1 MEPGRPLWN
10 WPHLRAIAL
19 REVERTLGRSTAA
32 DDAAQETLLRAWRH
46 RATCRAAERPE
57 AWLRQIAR
65 REALRALAGREPPVV
80 PARPAPDH
88 ADAVAARVDVARA
101 LKRLSPRERDVVV
114 RHYWHDMS
122 CEEIAGE
129 LACPLGTIK
138 VRLHRARHKLAAA
151 LEPRG

>member
-19 REVERTLGRSTAA
+19 REAQRILGLSTAA
-32 DDAAQETLLRAWRH
+32 DDAAQETILRAWRH
-46 RATCRAAERPE
+46 RATCRAPDRPE

-65 REALRALAGREPPVV
+65 REALRLLASAAPPDVA
-80 PARPAPDH
+80 ARPEPDH
-88 ADAVAARVDVARA
+88 ADAVEARVDVARA

-122 CEEIAGE
+122 CEEIAVE

-138 VRLHRARHKLAAA
+138 VRLHRARHKLRAA
-151 LEPRG
+151 LDPRA

>member
-19 REVERTLGRSTAA
+19 REAQRILGRSTAA
-32 DDAAQETLLRAWRH
+32 DDAAQETILRAWRH
-46 RATCRAAERPE
+46 RATCRAPDRPE

-65 REALRALAGREPPVV
+65 REALRLLARAAPPDLA
-80 PARPAPDH
+80 ARPEPDH
-88 ADAVAARVDVARA
+88 ADAVEARVDVARA

-122 CEEIAGE
+122 CEEIAVE

-138 VRLHRARHKLAAA
+138 VRLHRARHKLSAA
-151 LEPRG
+151 LDPR